1 MELESRLSNDVLCRC
16 TNGPPKVLDGLK
28 RMFSTNVSSYTLD
41 PEQHGFELCTSALGI
56 FFFPP
61 AVNTTCYTIWVWL
74 ELKRQMANYKLH
86 VDFPLLG
93 RSAPIPPVLCKG
105 QLYNPSGLGPEER
118 WEGGSCV
125 MTLGLNLRQVRSSR
139 DPESLRPKRFC
150 VDWSMWVWLAVRTVK
165 KFFLSM
171 DTTVKVW

>member
-1 MELESRLSNDVLCRC
+1 MQMHKWATKGSRWSKMDVFHKCFFL
-16 TNGPPKVLDGLK
+16 
-28 RMFSTNVSSYTLD
+28 YTWPWATWLWTLHICFGD
-41 PEQHGFELCTSALGI
+41 